1 MFFVYCGV
9 KIHYE
14 LKGKGKVCLFLHG
27 WGQDGKA
34 FSLIQS
40 KLNGYAWLTVDLPP
54 FGKSE
59 EPKNWTI
66 FTYANMVISLCEHLN
81 IKTCNVIGHSFG
93 GRIGLIMASLTP
105 QFVNKLILLDSAG
118 MKPKRN
124 LKYHFSVLKYKI
136 FKLLNILQENAGS
149 SDYKAL
155 NPKCRST
162 FVSVVNTFLE
172 EYCYQIKAP
181 TLIVFGKQDEVTPL
195 YMAKRLNRLIKN
207 STLKIVDHAG
217 HFCYEDRPIKIAEI
231 ISCFLEEEK

>member
-9 KIHYE
+9 KIHYK
-14 LKGKGKVCLFLHG
+14 LTGKGEICLFLHG
-27 WGQDGKA
+27 WGQNGDA
-34 FSLIQS
+34 FSFVQS
-40 KLNGYAWLTVDLPP
+40 KLNKFKWLTIDLPP

-59 EPKNWTI
+59 MPKSWTI
-66 FTYANMVISLCEHLN
+66 FTYANMVTSLCEHLN
-81 IKTCNVIGHSFG
+81 IKSCNVIGHSFG
-93 GRIGLIMASLTP
+93 GRIGLVMASLTP
-105 QFVNKLILLDSAG
+105 KLVNKLILLDSAG
-118 MKPKRN
+118 MKPKRS

-149 SDYKAL
+149 SDYRAL
-155 NPKCRST
+155 DPECRST

-181 TLIVFGKQDEVTPL
+181 TLIIFGKQDEVTPL

-217 HFCYEDRPIKIAEI
+217 HFCFEDRPIKIVELL
-231 ISCFLEEEK
+231 SKFLKEKK

>member
-9 KIHYE
+9 KIHYK
-14 LKGKGKVCLFLHG
+14 LTGKGEICLFLHG
-27 WGQDGKA
+27 WGQNGDA
-34 FSLIQS
+34 FSFVQS
-40 KLNGYAWLTVDLPP
+40 KLNKFKWLTIDLPP

-59 EPKNWTI
+59 MPKSWTI

-81 IKTCNVIGHSFG
+81 IKSCNVIGHSFG

-105 QFVNKLILLDSAG
+105 KLVNKLILLDSAG
-118 MKPKRN
+118 MKPKRS

-149 SDYKAL
+149 SDYRAL
-155 NPKCRST
+155 DPECRST

-181 TLIVFGKQDEVTPL
+181 TLIIFGKQDEVTPL
-195 YMAKRLNRLIKN
+195 YMAKRLNKLIKN
-207 STLKIVDHAG
+207 STLEVVEHAG
-217 HFCYEDRPIKIAEI
+217 HFCFEDRPIKIVELL
-231 ISCFLEEEK
+231 SKFLKEKK

>member
-9 KIHYE
+9 KIHYK
-14 LKGKGKVCLFLHG
+14 LTGKGEICLFLHG
-27 WGQDGKA
+27 WGQNGDA
-34 FSLIQS
+34 FSFVQS
-40 KLNGYAWLTVDLPP
+40 KLNKFKWLTIDLPP

-59 EPKNWTI
+59 MPKSWTI

-81 IKTCNVIGHSFG
+81 IKSCNVIGHSFG

-105 QFVNKLILLDSAG
+105 KLVNKLILLDSAG
-118 MKPKRN
+118 MKPKRS

-149 SDYKAL
+149 SDYRAL
-155 NPKCRST
+155 DPECRST

-181 TLIVFGKQDEVTPL
+181 TLIIFGKQDEVTPL
-195 YMAKRLNRLIKN
+195 YMAKRLNKLIKN
-207 STLKIVDHAG
+207 STLEVVEHAG
-217 HFCYEDRPIKIAEI
+217 HFCFEDRPIKIVELLLK
-231 ISCFLEEEK
+231 FLKEKK